1 MSQYSDQAKNRNEN
15 QNGLGS
21 QMSSTLDK
29 KKEKINWDR
38 EVDFVFDEM
47 KKSQVGNFTVDLE
60 RNPEKEEFSVDLGQ
74 KKESNFM

>member
-1 MSQYSDQAKNRNEN
+1 MSQSSDQAKNRNEN
-15 QNGLGS
+15 HNGFGS
-21 QMSSTLDK
+21 QMSSTSEK

-74 KKESNFM
+74 KKESSFV

>member
-15 QNGLGS
+15 QNEFGS
-21 QMSSTLDK
+21 QMSSTSEK

-47 KKSQVGNFTVDLE
+47 KKSQVGNFTEDLVDLE
-60 RNPEKEEFSVDLGQ
+60 KNKQKRNFQ
-74 KKESNFM
+74 

>member
-15 QNGLGS
+15 QNGFGS
-21 QMSSTLDK
+21 QMSSTSEK

-47 KKSQVGNFTVDLE
+47 KKTQVGNFSVDLE
-60 RNPEKEEFSVDLGQ
+60 RNPEKEEFSVDSGQ
-74 KKESNFM
+74 KKESSFV